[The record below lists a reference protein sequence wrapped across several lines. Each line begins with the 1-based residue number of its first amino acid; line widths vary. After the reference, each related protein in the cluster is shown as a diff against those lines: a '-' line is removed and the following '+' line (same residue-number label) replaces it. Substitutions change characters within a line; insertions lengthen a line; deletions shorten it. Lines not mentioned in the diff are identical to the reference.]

1 MRRFALPCLAL
12 SFAAALHAA
21 EDEHSWTP
29 LRDGADKAI
38 QAAAAFETAQTDG
51 FSTHSANSPWAGH
64 DFYR

>member
-38 QAAAAFETAQTDG
+38 LAAAAFETALHA
-51 FSTHSANSPWAGH
+51 FS
-64 DFYR
+64 

>member
-38 QAAAAFETAQTDG
+38 QAAAAFETAQRLQSFIDRNRDQPMG
-51 FSTHSANSPWAGH
+51 N
-64 DFYR
+64 